1 MRGRILI
8 VDDEVATGDLLAGVL
23 QQLGHAAEAFS
34 SARACLE
41 RLEHEAADV
50 VVTDVMMPDMSGIQL
65 CEQLRARHPGV
76 VPIVVTA
83 ACVTDVAIAAIRAG
97 AYDYLTKPISIR
109 ALKEA
114 VARALDELELRC
126 ELERLRGTTFDGDL
140 IACSE
145 EMRSTLELARRVV
158 DSDATV
164 LIVGESGAGKEVI
177 AQHIHRSSHRRDEP
191 FVAIN
196 CGAMPSSL
204 LESELFGHVRGAFTD
219 AVRERAGLLLQARGG
234 TILLDEV
241 GDMPFE
247 VQAKLLRVL
256 QERSVRPLGS
266 DEEQPLRARV
276 IAATNRNLADDVEA
290 RRFRED
296 LFYRLNVIALRVPAL
311 RERRADILP
320 LAHMLLQ
327 QSAARIGKPVRGMTP
342 SAANLL
348 LDYCWPGNVR
358 ELENYMERAV
368 ALCKLDQI
376 TAGDLPPVVHQIR
389 GDDLTIP
396 GWTGEELV
404 TLGEMRLRYVRR
416 VLALAKGNK
425 SLAARILGIDRR
437 TVAQWRTKQAEVVDD
452 ETVQSP

>member
-1 MRGRILI
+1 
-8 VDDEVATGDLLAGVL
+8 
-23 QQLGHAAEAFS
+23 
-34 SARACLE
+34 
-41 RLEHEAADV
+41 
-50 VVTDVMMPDMSGIQL
+50 
-65 CEQLRARHPGV
+65 
-76 VPIVVTA
+76 
-83 ACVTDVAIAAIRAG
+83 
-97 AYDYLTKPISIR
+97 
-109 ALKEA
+109 
-114 VARALDELELRC
+114 
-126 ELERLRGTTFDGDL
+126 
-140 IACSE
+140 
-145 EMRSTLELARRVV
+145 
-158 DSDATV
+158 
-164 LIVGESGAGKEVI
+164 
-177 AQHIHRSSHRRDEP
+177 
-191 FVAIN
+191 
-196 CGAMPSSL
+196 
-204 LESELFGHVRGAFTD
+204 
-219 AVRERAGLLLQARGG
+219 
-234 TILLDEV
+234 
-241 GDMPFE
+241 
-247 VQAKLLRVL
+247 
-256 QERSVRPLGS
+256 
-266 DEEQPLRARV
+266 
-276 IAATNRNLADDVEA
+276 
-290 RRFRED
+290 
-296 LFYRLNVIALRVPAL
+296 VPAL
-311 RERRADILP
+311 RERCADILP